1 MDAEDRLGPV
11 KTTVL
16 DHRYGAARGLL
27 FGVLEKEN
35 DLSSHLVKVALQD
48 FG

>member
-1 MDAEDRLGPV
+1 MDAEDRLDPV
-11 KTTVL
+11 ETTVL

-27 FGVLEKEN
+27 FSMLEKEN
-35 DLSSHLVKVALQD
+35 NLSSHLAKVALQD

>member
-1 MDAEDRLGPV
+1 MDAEDRLDPIEA
-11 KTTVL
+11 TVL
-16 DHRYGAARGLL
+16 DHRCGPARGLL